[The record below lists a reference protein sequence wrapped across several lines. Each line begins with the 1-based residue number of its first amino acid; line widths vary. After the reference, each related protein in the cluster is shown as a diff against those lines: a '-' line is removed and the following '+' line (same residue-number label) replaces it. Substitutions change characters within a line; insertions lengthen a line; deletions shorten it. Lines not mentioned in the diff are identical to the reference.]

1 MKKLTITFIIL
12 DILVAIGF
20 FVTYSPLFEN
30 FQNTIIS
37 TAINTKTHDYIAYI
51 FYSEEH
57 VNEVIN
63 MDSFVPIDEEVN
75 LDDIVID
82 TKPRESYDNPY
93 DEAILTR
100 DEGNEDY
107 KYLKIKVI

>member
-20 FVTYSPLFEN
+20 FVTYSPVFEDL
-30 FQNTIIS
+30 QNTIIS

-57 VNEVIN
+57 VNKVVS
-63 MDSFVPIDEEVN
+63 MSSFTPIEASPILPEAFIFGAMPK
-75 LDDIVID
+75 DILPAFNV
-82 TKPRESYDNPY
+82 
-93 DEAILTR
+93 L
-100 DEGNEDY
+100 
-107 KYLKIKVI
+107 